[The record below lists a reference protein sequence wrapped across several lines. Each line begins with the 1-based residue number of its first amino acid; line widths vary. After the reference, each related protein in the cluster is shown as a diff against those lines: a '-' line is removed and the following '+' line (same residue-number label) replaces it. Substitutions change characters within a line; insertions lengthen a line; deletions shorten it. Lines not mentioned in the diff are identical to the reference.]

1 MCRLLTCLVQRMCV
15 YCMHSHAHQ
24 YLLGALIV
32 KVLEGCGKY
41 PCNAR
46 SDGWA
51 VLRTS
56 FRKEIRSYQRL
67 GLELPYNVACSD
79 ALTDSLL
86 SPTMYTSSSL
96 LLHVVSCL
104 SVATVV
110 TSFPTNDLGYSL
122 SKRNATIEQSVFL
135 DINGT
140 QVVEKIA
147 RLKAEGYRPTSLSI
161 HGSPTDAR
169 YAGIWTRQDGNP
181 YETILGANKTTY
193 EAWMDQLRT
202 NGYVSTHVSATGSAS
217 DALFAGV
224 MQQIP
229 SVRNWV
235 QQCGLNSPWLY
246 RNGTMGTLML
256 IKSVSMYGVPNE
268 RQYCILGH
276 ENTVDHQQTVFYQT
290 DSYQDDYKFLQA
302 SETSKRYW
310 RPVFIDISEDQ
321 MITPIFDDTSVG
333 KWAAITDLATSQ
345 LNSEIVARAAE
356 NMYPIH
362 ITGSGGTEGRYAV
375 IFAERTNPLEREWHT
390 TGAVTGYNDNS
401 GISDA
406 LDQIMQDFMKR

>member
-1 MCRLLTCLVQRMCV
+1 MT
-15 YCMHSHAHQ
+15 Y
-24 YLLGALIV
+24 
-32 KVLEGCGKY
+32 
-41 PCNAR
+41 NA
-46 SDGWA
+46 
-51 VLRTS
+51 
-56 FRKEIRSYQRL
+56 
-67 GLELPYNVACSD
+67 ACSG
-79 ALTDSLL
+79 ALTDSLP
-86 SPTMYTSSSL
+86 SPTMYTSRSL
-96 LLHVVSCL
+96 LFHFLGYL

-110 TSFPTNDLGYSL
+110 TSLPTNDLGFSL
-122 SKRNATIEQSVFL
+122 SKRNATIEQSVFF

-140 QVVEKIA
+140 QIVEKIA
-147 RLKAEGYRPTSLSI
+147 RLKAEGYHPRSLSI

-169 YAGIWTRQDGNP
+169 YTGIWTKQDGNP
-181 YETILGANKTTY
+181 YETILGANETTY
-193 EAWMDQLRT
+193 NAWLDQLRT

-217 DALFAGV
+217 NALFAGV

-235 QQCGLNSPWLY
+235 QQCGLTSPGSY
-246 RNGTMGTLML
+246 QNRTMGTPML
-256 IKSVSMYGVPNE
+256 IKSVSMYGMPNE

-276 ENTVDHQQTVFYQT
+276 ENTVNHQQTVFYQT
-290 DSYQDDYKFLQA
+290 DSHQDDYGFLQA

-321 MITPIFDDTSVG
+321 MITPIFDDASVG
-333 KWAAITDLATSQ
+333 KWAAMTDLATSQ

-375 IFAERTNPLEREWHT
+375 IFAERTNPLDREWHT
-390 TGAVTGYNDNS
+390 TGAVTGYTDNS

-406 LDQIMQDFMKR
+406 LDQIM